1 MKRLFF
7 AIITALFIVAV
18 GFAKTR
24 YKIVYSAEKN
34 EQNRVYINPLHEV
47 NMIIER
53 DGDKSMTIDGKK
65 FVLFNKIVKENRYYS
80 SVQYDAAD
88 LSGRIYVVS
97 FKHWKDVDPAL
108 EYQVVIFSTTDIY
121 NWTYYLSERPVE
133 TE

>member
-108 EYQVVIFSTTDIY
+108 EYQVVIFSTIDIY